1 VPHLCYQYLQERP
14 LCYLQPCNLDVAG
27 AVLQH
32 QQHILRNKAQT
43 ISMLLQSQPAAVGGT
58 ASAATNAAVQQ
69 AGLAGAAVASDA
81 HKSSS
86 NAASTATAKPTTRA
100 TGRQPPAK
108 SKSQEIPK
116 GRTTANQ
123 RMTRAA
129 AARAAAELAD
139 TAPGSVMEEED
150 EDAMDEDMA
159 EGPRPDY
166 DMVITVACSVMYC
179 FVSACMHHVGATSC
193 TLSRL
198 LLSYQHCS
206 CFKASLLECHQQLLC

>member
-1 VPHLCYQYLQERP
+1 LLGRDVRIRCHLL
-14 LCYLQPCNLDVAG
+14 LVLHLCNLDLQGRVVTCIPAIQMLLMQQFRL
-27 AVLQH
+27 AALWHPVLQH
-32 QQHILRNKAQT
+32 KAQD
-43 ISMLLQSQPAAVGGT
+43 MFVLLQSQPAAAGGA
-58 ASAATNAAVQQ
+58 ASAATNVAVQQ
-69 AGLAGAAVASDA
+69 AELAGAAAAASDA

-86 NAASTATAKPTTRA
+86 RGASTATAKPTTRA
-100 TGRQPPAK
+100 SGRQPPAK

-166 DMVITVACSVMYC
+166 NMVILMACSVMYC
-179 FVSACMHHVGATSC
+179 FVSSKHACTMMK
-193 TLSRL
+193 
-198 LLSYQHCS
+198 Q
-206 CFKASLLECHQQLLC
+206 

>member
-1 VPHLCYQYLQERP
+1 MCILMRV
-14 LCYLQPCNLDVAG
+14 NAG
-27 AVLQH
+27 AASLLSIFATARLVLLLAASQH
-32 QQHILRNKAQT
+32 QHHILRNKAQA
-43 ISMLLQSQPAAVGGT
+43 ISMLLQSQPAAAGGA
-58 ASAATNAAVQQ
+58 ASAATNAAGQQ
-69 AGLAGAAVASDA
+69 AGLAGAAVAASDA

-100 TGRQPPAK
+100 SGRHPPAK

-116 GRTTANQ
+116 GRTTPNQ

-166 DMVITVACSVMYC
+166 DMV
-179 FVSACMHHVGATSC
+179 
-193 TLSRL
+193 L
-198 LLSYQHCS
+198 
-206 CFKASLLECHQQLLC
+206 